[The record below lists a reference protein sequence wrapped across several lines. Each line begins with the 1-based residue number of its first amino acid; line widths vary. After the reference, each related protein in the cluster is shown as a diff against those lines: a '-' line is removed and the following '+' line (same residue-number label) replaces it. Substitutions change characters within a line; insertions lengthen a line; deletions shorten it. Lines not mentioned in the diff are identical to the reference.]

1 MSVQNITNGN
11 EPTLVTNKEGDLIKD
26 HSIQG
31 ELETKQD
38 NNVQGEEAY
47 TKQLLE
53 EGEILGKDNLEE
65 GEICTDEEEGNG
77 NYFETEPI
85 SDDDNIDDSENDD
98 DDDILLKQSS
108 HIPELPPPPPL
119 PHSPWKVKMNSDE
132 RGWFL
137 TVLCTHF
144 LSGIYLCL
152 SGYLHWNRSTN
163 FYKI

>member
-1 MSVQNITNGN
+1 MVS
-11 EPTLVTNKEGDLIKD
+11 NKEGNDEFTKD

-38 NNVQGEEAY
+38 NNVQGEEVY
-47 TKQLLE
+47 TKQLLEEGEILGKHKLE

-65 GEICTDEEEGNG
+65 GEICTDEEDGNG

-85 SDDDNIDDSENDD
+85 SDDDNIDECENDD

-132 RGWFL
+132 RG
-137 TVLCTHF
+137 
-144 LSGIYLCL
+144 
-152 SGYLHWNRSTN
+152 
-163 FYKI
+163 